1 MIRNAEIMRSLGLE
15 IAAEAVRETPQKKQ
29 TAKVPKAAEEETSWN
44 GSNVGS
50 SDEESPKKRKPAP
63 PRTEANRPGRS
74 CKKARASTAPPQP
87 LTFGSEL
94 EGRRLR
100 VHFHTED
107 VGGMACHHGSDILRH
122 RRRRGKDEHLVR
134 WDTEG
139 AEDEWLCLAEE
150 EHYVLAP
157 GEEENAADDDAEAAY
172 RPGGCVAVFA
182 GGSGGGRRGGGAGGR
197 CSSLSPSA
205 ADRISVRHGW
215 PSAPLRRKK

>member
-1 MIRNAEIMRSLGLE
+1 
-15 IAAEAVRETPQKKQ
+15 
-29 TAKVPKAAEEETSWN
+29 
-44 GSNVGS
+44 
-50 SDEESPKKRKPAP
+50 
-63 PRTEANRPGRS
+63 
-74 CKKARASTAPPQP
+74 
-87 LTFGSEL
+87 
-94 EGRRLR
+94 
-100 VHFHTED
+100 
-107 VGGMACHHGSDILRH
+107 MAWRDILRH

-157 GEEENAADDDAEAAY
+157 GEEESAADDDAEAAY